1 MAKKTSESPFQALE
15 EAAYHAYRE
24 WPLWLVLRERELAA
38 HLTASPP
45 PHAATGPQN
54 SHAAAAPTSPI
65 KGA

>member
-38 HLTASPP
+38 HLAQSTPP
-45 PHAATGPQN
+45 PATAGAEKDQN
-54 SHAAAAPTSPI
+54 SHGVKA
-65 KGA
+65 KGG